1 MEIFTPS
8 EVKPIWASLSI
19 SDIKWIWYLKR
30 LHLDFSCNIS
40 FMQFNEWYEQYKK
53 YLNSDVTITFNDNR
67 DAYIILLKWNQNEKL
82 IEPVIINDNKVTFS
96 AVNYI
101 RYLII
106 NTVWF
111 NENYS
116 DTKRT
121 EIWLLLMWDVT
132 DEFTAKWEKWKV
144 LIEELHNSSKKNTFL
159 FDNYIDYIK
168 YNNRG
173 KIKWD
178 VIYRDTV
185 VDIMKTMM
193 EDIPDFKE
201 IIDDIKYERKLEKTN
216 ILDYIVYCSIFLGKD
231 LYIVHYITWKRDESN
246 VWVTDKRRLWNHLK
260 KWAYVLNISE
270 IIVNFYNSALC
281 EAFEWADF
289 LEIAKKKQK
298 TEQEWEKL
306 FYDMLEDSKS
316 KNKITFNIESKDEY
330 PIFMASKWI
339 EQDLNKYKLIE
350 DELWENWEIT
360 KKKSKWKWNA
370 LWVVKRRV
378 YWNKWIENN
387 GKNKK
392 K

>member
-30 LHLDFSCNIS
+30 LHLDFSCNMS

-67 DAYIILLKWNQNEKL
+67 DAYIILLKWNQDEKL
-82 IEPVIINDNKVTFS
+82 IEPVIIKDNKVTFS

-111 NENYS
+111 SENYS

-132 DEFTAKWEKWKV
+132 DKFTAKWEKWKV

-193 EDIPDFKE
+193 EDVPDFKE

-246 VWVTDKRRLWNHLK
+246 VWVVDKRHLWNHLK

-392 K
+392 R